1 MIAPIILAQAGGI
14 ADTVKEVGEKF
25 GFNPTLFFSQVAS
38 FVVVAFLLNKFAY
51 KPIVEVLEARRAK
64 IAESLA
70 NAEKI
75 KQQLADAEA
84 RHAEILARAN
94 SEAQKMI
101 EEARSSAASLAE
113 KRQQQAI
120 ADAEAII
127 AKANEATAL
136 ERERSFADLR
146 REVARL
152 VVDTTS
158 KVTGKVLNPDD
169 QRRLSEEAAREVAT
183 A

>member
-1 MIAPIILAQAGGI
+1 MIPFALLAASSIGE
-14 ADTVKEVGEKF
+14 TVRLTGEKF
-25 GFNPTLFFSQVAS
+25 GFNWVLFFSQAVS
-38 FVVVAFLLNKFAY
+38 FIIVAFLLNKFAY

-94 SEAQKMI
+94 NEAQKMI
-101 EEARSSAASLAE
+101 EEARSSAATLAE

-120 ADAEAII
+120 SDAEAII

-158 KVTGKVLNPDD
+158 KVTGKVLNSDD
-169 QRRLSEEAAREVAT
+169 QRRISEEAAREVAT

>member
-14 ADTVKEVGEKF
+14 ADSAAQVGAQF
-25 GFNPTLFFSQVAS
+25 GFNWVLFISQCIS
-38 FVVVAFLLNKFAY
+38 FALVAFLLNQFAY
-51 KPIVEVLEARRAK
+51 KPIIEVLEARRAK

-94 SEAQKMI
+94 TEAQKMI
-101 EEARSSAASLAE
+101 EEARSSASSLAE
-113 KRQQQAI
+113 KRLQQSI

-127 AKANEATAL
+127 SKANEATAL
-136 ERERSFADLR
+136 ERERAFADLR

-158 KVTGKVLNPDD
+158 KVTGKVLTSED
-169 QRRLSEEAAREVAT
+169 QRRLSEEASREVA